1 MKEMKRGWK
10 RAAFLGLFLTLA
22 WNHPVREV
30 WAEETQ
36 AIEYQDLEG
45 LVRQGNSEISQM
57 IRSQEDS
64 LADFQEMWD
73 ILKWEQLTMEQEARE
88 RKDEKIPGAELYES
102 NAQSLKLSARAVT
115 RIMEGMTDKRALRS
129 TEKAAAA
136 KTLAAKSLMSSY
148 YQLQLQAEASQMRA
162 QAAEAAFEGASRQL
176 SLGMVSQGEADQA
189 EDEMR
194 QAQNQAAKVRDQAEQ
209 LKRDLLNMLG
219 LADREQAVVIGEIP
233 NPDLQAIDAI
243 NFQEDLKHAIGNDPE
258 VLNARHERAPGT
270 SQKKQR
276 ARQAAEAEGNAQADF
291 AAAYETLMTARTG
304 YDGAKAVYEGSR
316 MAWESIKRQQQLGLL
331 SRIQWLEGQAAALE
345 ARAAWGQAS
354 MKLLQAYENYQGLV
368 KGLT

>member
-45 LVRQGNSEISQM
+45 LVRQGNPEISQM

-64 LADFQEMWD
+64 LADYQEMWD

-194 QAQNQAAKVRDQAEQ
+194 QAHNQAAKVRDQ
-209 LKRDLLNMLG
+209 
-219 LADREQAVVIGEIP
+219 
-233 NPDLQAIDAI
+233 
-243 NFQEDLKHAIGNDPE
+243 
-258 VLNARHERAPGT
+258 
-270 SQKKQR
+270 
-276 ARQAAEAEGNAQADF
+276 
-291 AAAYETLMTARTG
+291 
-304 YDGAKAVYEGSR
+304 
-316 MAWESIKRQQQLGLL
+316 
-331 SRIQWLEGQAAALE
+331 
-345 ARAAWGQAS
+345 
-354 MKLLQAYENYQGLV
+354 
-368 KGLT
+368 